1 MMPIETYEDLSRLR
15 LNNQHFPTKFDFMV
29 SVGKTEFNETPLYI
43 ANSKEIETRL
53 FKAQNDH
60 QSSIELAYSRF
71 TVLTT

>member
-1 MMPIETYEDLSRLR
+1 
-15 LNNQHFPTKFDFMV
+15 MV